1 MTDTLVL
8 QNPILRKELVG
19 SLRGIK
25 TLLAAIAIAV
35 VSCCLVILRWP
46 SDATM
51 DLASQGAM
59 QIFQPVA
66 FAIASA
72 VMVLVPAF
80 PATAIVGERR
90 RGTLMLLL
98 NSPTSTAQVFLG
110 KLLGNLLLG
119 CILFSVSLPAMF
131 ACYAMGGVS
140 ITGHIIPLLLI
151 LFGMSLQYSALG
163 LWISAR
169 SPSTEASLR
178 STYAAI
184 LCLTLVSLGP
194 SVLVS
199 RRAGVEGLVIQAI
212 TTLSPIPALQSITDF
227 QGYSRALG
235 VESGWFLFVLVSVV
249 IAVVLSI
256 STIRRLDPILLD
268 RARPTG
274 KLLESERLSWW
285 RRILFLVDPKRR
297 KASIP
302 SWLNPVMVK
311 DFRTRRFGRFH
322 WLLRLVSVCAIASL
336 ILAVIAT
343 TGTVTWGVDRI
354 AASLVIMQVGLL
366 LLLGPSLGANAIAS
380 EIESGGWQ
388 LLRAAPISAWRILA
402 GKVLSVSLTLL
413 LLLGATLPG
422 YVTMAY
428 VQPSVSG
435 QVANVLVSLGVATA
449 MITCISVCVSAFS
462 KSTAVATA
470 TSYTV
475 ILVLF
480 AGTMLIWVFRG
491 SPFGPV
497 LVENALL
504 LNPAATALSEI
515 KAPGFSTYDL
525 TPRGWYVG
533 AAVCAVAS
541 SMLLVRTL
549 RLTRPD

>member
-1 MTDTLVL
+1 VTDSLVL

-98 NSPTSTAQVFLG
+98 NSPTSTTQVFLG

-235 VESGWFLFVLVSVV
+235 FESGWLMFVLMSVA

-268 RARPTG
+268 RASPVG
-274 KLLESERLSWW
+274 KVLESERLSWW
-285 RRILFLVDPKRR
+285 RRILFLVDPRRR

-311 DFRTRRFGRFH
+311 DFRIRRFGRLH

-336 ILAVIAT
+336 VLAVIAT
-343 TGTVTWGVDRI
+343 TGSVTWGVDRI
-354 AASLVIMQVGLL
+354 AASLVIMQIGLL

-388 LLRAAPISAWRILA
+388 LLRAAPISAWRILT
-402 GKVLSVSLTLL
+402 GKVLSVALTLL

-428 VQPSVSG
+428 VQPLVSG

-449 MITCISVCVSAFS
+449 MITCISICVSAFS
-462 KSTAVATA
+462 NSTSVATA

-515 KAPGFSTYDL
+515 NAPGFDSYDL

-541 SMLLVRTL
+541 AMLLIRTL
-549 RLTRPD
+549 RLTQPD

>member
-1 MTDTLVL
+1 
-8 QNPILRKELVG
+8 
-19 SLRGIK
+19 
-25 TLLAAIAIAV
+25 
-35 VSCCLVILRWP
+35 
-46 SDATM
+46 
-51 DLASQGAM
+51 
-59 QIFQPVA
+59 
-66 FAIASA
+66 
-72 VMVLVPAF
+72 
-80 PATAIVGERR
+80 
-90 RGTLMLLL
+90 
-98 NSPTSTAQVFLG
+98 
-110 KLLGNLLLG
+110 
-119 CILFSVSLPAMF
+119 
-131 ACYAMGGVS
+131 
-140 ITGHIIPLLLI
+140 
-151 LFGMSLQYSALG
+151 
-163 LWISAR
+163 
-169 SPSTEASLR
+169 
-178 STYAAI
+178 
-184 LCLTLVSLGP
+184 
-194 SVLVS
+194 
-199 RRAGVEGLVIQAI
+199 
-212 TTLSPIPALQSITDF
+212 
-227 QGYSRALG
+227 
-235 VESGWFLFVLVSVV
+235 
-249 IAVVLSI
+249 
-256 STIRRLDPILLD
+256 LDPILLD
-268 RARPTG
+268 RARPVG
-274 KLLESERLSWW
+274 KVLESERLSWW

-302 SWLNPVMVK
+302 PWLNPVMVK
-311 DFRTRRFGRFH
+311 DFRTRRFGRLH

-336 ILAVIAT
+336 VLAVIAT

-354 AASLVIMQVGLL
+354 AASLVIMQIGLL

-388 LLRAAPISAWRILA
+388 LLRAAPISAWRILT
-402 GKVLSVSLTLL
+402 GKVLSVALTLL

-462 KSTAVATA
+462 KSTSVATA

-515 KAPGFSTYDL
+515 NAPGFDSYDL

-541 SMLLVRTL
+541 AMLLIRML
-549 RLTRPD
+549 RLTQPD

>member
-1 MTDTLVL
+1 VTDSLVL

-98 NSPTSTAQVFLG
+98 NSPTSTTQVFLG

-235 VESGWFLFVLVSVV
+235 FESGWLMFVLMSVA

-268 RARPTG
+268 RASPVG
-274 KLLESERLSWW
+274 KVLESERLSWW
-285 RRILFLVDPKRR
+285 RRILFLVDPRRR

-311 DFRTRRFGRFH
+311 DFRTRRFGRLH

-336 ILAVIAT
+336 VLAVIAT
-343 TGTVTWGVDRI
+343 TGSVTWGVDRI
-354 AASLVIMQVGLL
+354 AASLVIMQIGLL

-388 LLRAAPISAWRILA
+388 LLRAAPISAWRILT
-402 GKVLSVSLTLL
+402 GKVLSVALTLL

-428 VQPSVSG
+428 VQPLVSG

-462 KSTAVATA
+462 NSTSVATA

-515 KAPGFSTYDL
+515 NAPGFDSYDL

-541 SMLLVRTL
+541 AMLLIRTL
-549 RLTRPD
+549 RLTQPD

>member
-1 MTDTLVL
+1 VTDSLVL
-8 QNPILRKELVG
+8 QNPILRKELLG

-25 TLLAAIAIAV
+25 TVLAAISIAV
-35 VSCCLVILRWP
+35 VSCCLVVLRWP
-46 SDATM
+46 SDATI

-59 QIFQPVA
+59 QIFRPVA

-98 NSPTSTAQVFLG
+98 NSPTSTTQVFVG

-119 CILFSVSLPAMF
+119 CILFSVSLPSMF

-140 ITGHIIPLLLI
+140 IVGHIFPLLLI
-151 LFGMSLQYSALG
+151 LFGMTLQYSAIG

-169 SPSTEASLR
+169 SSSTEASLR

-184 LCLTLVSLGP
+184 LCLSLLSIGP
-194 SVLVS
+194 SVLVGS
-199 RRAGVEGLVIQAI
+199 RTGIEGMVIQAI

-235 VESGWFLFVLVSVV
+235 FESGWLQFVLVSVV
-249 IAVVLSI
+249 IAAVLSI

-268 RARPTG
+268 RARPVG
-274 KLLESERLSWW
+274 KVLESERLSWW

-302 SWLNPVMVK
+302 PWLNPVMVK
-311 DFRTRRFGRFH
+311 DFRTRRFGRLH

-336 ILAVIAT
+336 VLAVIAT

-354 AASLVIMQVGLL
+354 AASLVIMQIGLL

-388 LLRAAPISAWRILA
+388 LLRAAPISAWRILT
-402 GKVLSVSLTLL
+402 GKVLSVALTLL

-462 KSTAVATA
+462 KSTSVATA

-515 KAPGFSTYDL
+515 NAPGFDSYDL

-541 SMLLVRTL
+541 AMLLIRML
-549 RLTRPD
+549 RLTQPD

>member
-1 MTDTLVL
+1 VTDTLVL

-311 DFRTRRFGRFH
+311 DFRTRRFGRLH